1 MREVP
6 FDADG
11 NFSWER
17 FEERYTSDL
26 ANGFGNLASRTIAM
40 IDKYRGAVVPAW
52 RSNDASVADDEDIS
66 AYLEAMDGFL
76 LHDALKAVLHNVAGA
91 NEYVDR
97 QAPWKLARDPK
108 EAAALDETL
117 ATLAR
122 KLAVQTILLAPFMPR
137 KAQSVWEQLGG
148 PGAVADQRLAS
159 LSSIDPSGWTVTK
172 GAPLFPREMPG
183 AQQP

>member
-26 ANGFGNLASRTIAM
+26 ANGYGNLASRTIAM
-40 IDKYRGAVVPAW
+40 IEKYRGGVVPAIV
-52 RSNDASVADDEDIS
+52 RNDSYESDNADIA
-66 AYLEAMDGFL
+66 AYVEAMNGHMLHQALEAAFRNV
-76 LHDALKAVLHNVAGA
+76 DAA
-91 NEYVDR
+91 NEYVTR
-97 QAPWKLARDPK
+97 QAPWKQAKDPAL
-108 EAAALDETL
+108 AAALDETL

-122 KLAVQTILLAPFMPR
+122 KLAIETVLLAPFMPR

-148 PGAVADQRLAS
+148 PGEVSAQRLGA
-159 LSSIDPSGWTVTK
+159 LGDLIPGGWKVTK
-172 GAPLFPREMPG
+172 GAPLFPREAP
-183 AQQP
+183 AAS